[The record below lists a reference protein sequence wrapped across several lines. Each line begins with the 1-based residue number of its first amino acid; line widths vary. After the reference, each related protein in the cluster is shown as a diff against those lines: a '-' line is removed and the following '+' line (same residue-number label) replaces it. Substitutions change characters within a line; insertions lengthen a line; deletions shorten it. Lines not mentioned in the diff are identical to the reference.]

1 MLMSMRSLSQ
11 MTIFTNFSF
20 VFFINFDM
28 NASNPPDISKIRQIL
43 EDPEAFNLSIDYQQM
58 REVLNELFQQTDSN
72 NKYIE
77 NPRVY
82 LNYAN
87 RTTNKKDFQD
97 YRYFLNTNR
106 YNSDYNRNNF
116 NKNNGVPNF

>member
-1 MLMSMRSLSQ
+1 MFQVVSKVDVGYNYNVFKIGLRVIQSDNTKIEPGKVIYFQTGQNLDLYDVV
-11 MTIFTNFSF
+11 SF
-20 VFFINFDM
+20 DG
-28 NASNPPDISKIRQIL
+28 
-43 EDPEAFNLSIDYQQM
+43 Y
-58 REVLNELFQQTDSN
+58 LNYDGEIIADSN

-97 YRYFLNTNR
+97 YKYFLNTNR

-116 NKNNGVPNF
+116 YKNNGVPNF